1 MLTSQQQYSDA
12 AQISQDYQNLHELVG
27 DGYIAHL
34 VIIVVFG
41 REAMLWML
49 CKPYIQRCDDQ

>member
-41 REAMLWML
+41 REAML
-49 CKPYIQRCDDQ
+49 